1 MLILYCTYVESGI
14 KKGDWEH
21 TDVICEWDF
30 IHSLVS
36 TRHTVFKAAT
46 GL

>member
-1 MLILYCTYVESGI
+1 MLVLNCIYVESGI

-21 TDVICEWDF
+21 TDVICERDC
-30 IHSLVS
+30 IHSGVS